1 MRLVSY
7 HSEVSLYTSWYD
19 FRKELGNKLGYIPLN
34 SAWLD
39 TKPKM
44 PLPWNDSD
52 LRAALSRLS
61 HSTAWKP
68 RDY

>member
-7 HSEVSLYTSWYD
+7 HSEVSLYTRWYD
-19 FRKELGNKLGYIPLN
+19 FRKELGNKLGYTPLN
-34 SAWLD
+34 SEWLE

-44 PLPWNDSD
+44 PLPWKDSN
-52 LRAALSRLS
+52 LKATLSKLS
-61 HSTAWKP
+61 HPKARKP